1 MTGAL
6 PIIIGILIAALAVMA
21 IIYFMLQKKMQEG
34 GKAYEIEK
42 MLSSTKSGGFSF
54 EIFLQKAYN
63 KIAKI
68 PVLSRYL
75 YKIRKR
81 IELLSNDDEY
91 AVRKQSAKIFLIS
104 GSLSIILTVV
114 LFVINWPDP
123 FMLIISALG
132 VTVIIETI
140 LEMLVDRLDFKM
152 LKQTLDLF
160 SEVRHY
166 YHEFGMVDEAIYE
179 SAQILN
185 NEITVQGTAIY
196 EMLTANDS
204 ETELEKYYDTA
215 PNRYLKAFAGLS
227 YLTREYG
234 DRKVDGASLYLRNV
248 NNISQEL
255 QMEILKR
262 DKINYIFQSL
272 SVISIAPL
280 FVIKILRDW
289 AISTFSITSVFY
301 LGKIGR
307 IMEIVILLMGFLC
320 YNLLRR
326 VKETT
331 DKSRDTGMNHNVW
344 QAKAY
349 KIRPI
354 EWIVDRLMP
363 VPGSVE
369 YGKQQQLLIDTGAN
383 KKLEW
388 VYVNRILS
396 VILCFIAMMGLFSY
410 LHKYEQNRILTEPTS
425 EEMTL
430 GNVSES
436 EKEKQ
441 MEITNFDNYFI
452 EKYTDKE
459 YTREELVQ
467 FVITSADFKEKYS
480 DEEVAEKAAERI
492 VDKIDTFKNEYVKP
506 FEVLIALAVAFMGY
520 SIPMW
525 ILKFQRKMLEVERES
540 EVMQFQTIILM
551 LMRIER
557 ISVETILEWL
567 ERFANLFKPSISTCL
582 NNFEAGG
589 WRALE
594 QLKDESTYEPFIRI
608 VENLQAAVEKIPIP
622 DAFDELESERAFF
635 QEKRKEANER
645 LITKKSMIGK
655 VVGFAPMIVL
665 FVGYLIAPLIWVSMT
680 SMGEY
685 MSQMQSYL

>member
-6 PIIIGILIAALAVMA
+6 PILIGIMIAALAVIA

-42 MLSSTKSGGFSF
+42 MLTSTKASGFSF

-63 KIAKI
+63 KVAKI

-81 IELLSNDDEY
+81 IEMLNNDDEY
-91 AVRKQSAKIFLIS
+91 AVRKQSIKIFLIS
-104 GSLSIILTVV
+104 GSISLILAVV

-123 FMLIISALG
+123 FMLTVSVLG
-132 VTVIIETI
+132 ITIIIETI

-166 YHEFGMVDEAIYE
+166 YHEYGMVDEAIYE

-185 NEITVQGTAIY
+185 NEMTVQGTAIY
-196 EMLTANDS
+196 EMLIANDS

-272 SVISIAPL
+272 SVISVAPL
-280 FVIKILRDW
+280 FVIKLLREW
-289 AISTFSITSVFY
+289 AVSTFSITSVFY
-301 LGKIGR
+301 MGKVGR
-307 IMEIVILLMGFLC
+307 VMEIIILLMGFLC

-326 VKETT
+326 IKETN
-331 DKSRDTGMNHNVW
+331 DKPRDTGVNHNVW
-344 QAKAY
+344 QAKVY
-349 KIRPI
+349 QIRPI

-396 VILCFIAMMGLFSY
+396 VILCFIAMMSLFTY
-410 LHKYEQNRILTEPTS
+410 LHKYEKNKIMTEPTS
-425 EEMTL
+425 DQMTL
-430 GNVSES
+430 GNVSEE

-441 MEITNFDNYFI
+441 LAITDFDNYFI
-452 EKYTDKE
+452 EKYTDKK
-459 YTREELVQ
+459 YTREELMQ
-467 FVITSADFKEKYS
+467 GLITSTDLLNRYPT
-480 DEEVAEKAAERI
+480 DEAAKAAAERI
-492 VDKIDTFKNEYVKP
+492 IGKVDHFKNEYVKP
-506 FEVLIALAVAFMGY
+506 FEVLISIAVGFMGY
-520 SIPMW
+520 FIPMW

-540 EVMQFQTIILM
+540 EVMQFQTLILM

-567 ERFANLFKPSISTCL
+567 ERFANIFKPSISTCL

-589 WRALE
+589 WKALE
-594 QLKDESTYEPFIRI
+594 QLKDESTYEPFIRL

-622 DAFDELESERAFF
+622 DAFDELESERSFF

-645 LITKKSMIGK
+645 LIAKKSMLGK
-655 VVGFAPMIVL
+655 VVGFAPMITL
-665 FVGYLIAPLIWVSMT
+665 FVGYLIVPLIYVSIT

-685 MSQMQSYL
+685 MTQMQAYM